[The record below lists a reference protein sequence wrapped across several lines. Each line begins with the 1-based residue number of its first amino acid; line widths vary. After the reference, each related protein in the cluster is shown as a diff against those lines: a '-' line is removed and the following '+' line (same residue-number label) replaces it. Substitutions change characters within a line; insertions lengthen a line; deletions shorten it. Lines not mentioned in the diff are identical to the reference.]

1 MPGLSYHDI
10 VMTDNKI
17 LCTRQKPIKRT
28 IYLWKNVDIVNMKID
43 TNTLSSN
50 ILKHKHDLQKYIE
63 NIWNQLKQG
72 IDNIINKNLPS
83 KQSSATVTNPW
94 ANTTIKKLSRR
105 KKKAYNKARRS
116 NSEQDW
122 EKYKR
127 LQSLSQKP
135 TRQAHNKY
143 LYDII
148 SAKLKDNNKQFYSYM
163 KSKKQDASGI
173 SSLRDNQGYLHSE
186 AKDKAEILSA
196 QFKTVYTQED
206 HTNIPHKGPSP
217 YSAMQHITITDNGVY
232 KLLRNIKSHKATGPD
247 NIQARYL
254 KKLALELTPAI
265 TFLFQTSL
273 EQGKLPNDWLQ
284 AHLVPV
290 FKKGDKNTASNYRR
304 VSLTSILC

>member
-1 MPGLSYHDI
+1 MRENENKKLNRSFLDTFKDCLLEQIVIFSTRKNKTLDLFITNKPSLVSKCKPLPGLLDHDI
-10 VMTDNKI
+10 VMRDNKI
-17 LCTRQKPIKRT
+17 LCTRQKPIQRT

-43 TNTLSSN
+43 TDTLSSN

-135 TRQAHNKY
+135 TDRHITSTY
-143 LYDII
+143 T
-148 SAKLKDNNKQFYSYM
+148 
-163 KSKKQDASGI
+163 I
-173 SSLRDNQGYLHSE
+173 SSVQS
-186 AKDKAEILSA
+186 
-196 QFKTVYTQED
+196 
-206 HTNIPHKGPSP
+206 
-217 YSAMQHITITDNGVY
+217 
-232 KLLRNIKSHKATGPD
+232 
-247 NIQARYL
+247 
-254 KKLALELTPAI
+254 
-265 TFLFQTSL
+265 
-273 EQGKLPNDWLQ
+273 
-284 AHLVPV
+284 
-290 FKKGDKNTASNYRR
+290 
-304 VSLTSILC
+304 

>member
-1 MPGLSYHDI
+1 
-10 VMTDNKI
+10 MTDNKI

-50 ILKHKHDLQKYIE
+50 ILKHKHDLQKNIE

-83 KQSSATVTNPW
+83 KQSSATFTNPW

-105 KKKAYNKARRS
+105 KKKAYSKARRS

-122 EKYKR
+122 AKYKR
-127 LQSLSQKP
+127 LKSLSPKT

-148 SAKLKDNNKQFYSYM
+148 SPKLKDNNKQFYSYI

-173 SSLRDNQGYLHSE
+173 SSLRDNQGYLR
-186 AKDKAEILSA
+186 AVK
-196 QFKTVYTQED
+196 QKTKQKY
-206 HTNIPHKGPSP
+206 
-217 YSAMQHITITDNGVY
+217 
-232 KLLRNIKSHKATGPD
+232 
-247 NIQARYL
+247 
-254 KKLALELTPAI
+254 
-265 TFLFQTSL
+265 
-273 EQGKLPNDWLQ
+273 
-284 AHLVPV
+284 
-290 FKKGDKNTASNYRR
+290 
-304 VSLTSILC
+304 